1 MIRADFIK
9 QYRIDILILFTVLT
23 AVFFL
28 CGKGL
33 STDYFKYDE
42 ADYMYAASKGLY
54 ANYIDKNAIPF
65 STFIRQGL
73 NKGLKKAERTSLSE
87 FLRGSDDISFY
98 RHYHGPLYFYVLSLS
113 NRILGESEF
122 LSRWTSLLFWITSV
136 AACYMGCLFLL
147 GKESRMSAILA
158 SAFML
163 FSTTNIQT
171 SSQITP
177 HGLYVLT
184 VIISLFLISKFLKTE
199 KLKFFYFAI
208 IAMAFAFLAIE
219 YALLILFTL
228 ISCVWVQRRVLFSG
242 WAPKDFLVRA
252 VIVPAALFFGTI
264 FVIWPAAWLKL
275 SLVRNYIFFAYFAV
289 VRGSEYGTQAFWE
302 VWINRFVHSPVEY
315 ILLIPAT
322 ALAMLR
328 VKERKWYLPF
338 LIYPF
343 LVFICTF
350 RNTSTSPTYISSL
363 LPPLFILS
371 GIVISDLLGKF
382 SQPKRKVICTI
393 IVLVL
398 FGSFYFRFFLPM
410 SRELPKQKLKYVV
423 NYIQKNRLHD
433 GNTLVDR
440 DFLPTLH
447 YYFPAKLFPSYRK
460 SNETFQSITEK
471 IRNNSYDD
479 ILFCA
484 EEDRFAFERSLKEF
498 FVFDRKIITNYDNKD
513 IVHYKMRFSE

>member
-1 MIRADFIK
+1 MK
-9 QYRIDILILFTVLT
+9 HYRIDFVFLFVIL
-23 AVFFL
+23 AVAFFL
-28 CGKGL
+28 CGRGL
-33 STDYFKYDE
+33 TTDYFKYDA

-54 ANYIDKNAIPF
+54 ANYIDRNAIPF
-65 STFIRQGL
+65 STFIRKGL
-73 NKGLKKAERTSLSE
+73 NKGLKKKERTSLSE

-98 RHYHGPLYFYVLSLS
+98 RHYHGPLYFYVISLS

-122 LSRWTSLLFWITSV
+122 LSRWTSLLFWIISV

-147 GKESRMSAILA
+147 EKEKRMSAIL
-158 SAFML
+158 SSSFML
-163 FSTTNIQT
+163 FSTTNIET

-184 VIISLFLISKFLKTE
+184 VIVSLFLISKFLITK
-199 KLKFFYFAI
+199 KLIFFYLAI
-208 IAMAFAFLAIE
+208 VATAFAFLAIE
-219 YALLILFTL
+219 YALLLLFTL
-228 ISCVWVQRRVLFSG
+228 IISVWLQGRELFSS
-242 WAPKDFLVRA
+242 WSSKDFLVRA

-264 FVIWPAAWLKL
+264 FVVWPAALLKL

-289 VRGSEYGTQAFWE
+289 VRGGEYGTQAFWE

-315 ILLIPAT
+315 FLLIPAT
-322 ALAMLR
+322 ALAILR
-328 VKERKWYLPF
+328 VKQHRWYLPF

-371 GIVISDLLGKF
+371 GIVIADLLGKLAK
-382 SQPKRKVICTI
+382 PKRKVVSTI

-398 FGSFYFRFFLPM
+398 FGSCYFRFFLPM
-410 SRELPKQKLKYVV
+410 SRQLPEQKLKYVV
-423 NYIQKNRLHD
+423 NYIQKNGLYD
-433 GNTLVDR
+433 GHTLIDR

-447 YYFPAKLFPSYRK
+447 YYFPTKVFSSYRK
-460 SNETFQSITEK
+460 NNETFQSIVEK
-471 IRNNSYDD
+471 LRDNSYDD
-479 ILFCA
+479 LLFCV

-498 FVFDRKIITNYDNKD
+498 FVFDKKIITNYDNKD
-513 IVHYKMRFSE
+513 IVHYKIRFSE

>member
-1 MIRADFIK
+1 VK
-9 QYRIDILILFTVLT
+9 QYRIDISILLTILT
-23 AVFFL
+23 AAFFL
-28 CGKGL
+28 CGRGL

-54 ANYIDKNAIPF
+54 ANYIDRNAIPF
-65 STFIRQGL
+65 STFIRKGL
-73 NKGLKKAERTSLSE
+73 NKGLKKEERTSLSE

-113 NRILGESEF
+113 NKILGKSEV
-122 LSRWTSLLFWITSV
+122 LSRWTSLLFWIISV

-147 GKESRMSAILA
+147 EKERRMSAILA
-158 SAFML
+158 STFML

-184 VIISLFLISKFLKTE
+184 VIISLLLISKFLKT
-199 KLKFFYFAI
+199 KKVNFFYLAI
-208 IAMAFAFLAIE
+208 VSTAFAFLAIE
-219 YALLILFTL
+219 YALLVLFTL
-228 ISCVWVQRRVLFSG
+228 LCCVWVQRREFFSG
-242 WAPKDFLVRA
+242 WTPKDFLVRA

-264 FVIWPAAWLKL
+264 FVVWPAAWLKL
-275 SLVRNYIFFAYFAV
+275 SLARNYVFFAYFAV
-289 VRGSEYGTQAFWE
+289 VRGGEYGTQAFWE
-302 VWINRFVHSPVEY
+302 VWLNRFLHSPVEY
-315 ILLIPAT
+315 ILIVPA
-322 ALAMLR
+322 AAFAILR
-328 VKERKWYLPF
+328 VKQRKWYLPF

-382 SQPKRKVICTI
+382 SQPKRKVVCTI
-393 IVLVL
+393 IVILL
-398 FGSFYFRFFLPM
+398 FGSCYFRLFLPI
-410 SRELPKQKLKYVV
+410 SRELPEQKLKYVV
-423 NYIQKNRLHD
+423 NYIQKNGLYD

-447 YYFPAKLFPSYRK
+447 YYFPAKLLPSYRK

-498 FVFDRKIITNYDNKD
+498 FVFDKKVITNYDNKD
-513 IVHYKMRFSE
+513 IVHYKVKLLE